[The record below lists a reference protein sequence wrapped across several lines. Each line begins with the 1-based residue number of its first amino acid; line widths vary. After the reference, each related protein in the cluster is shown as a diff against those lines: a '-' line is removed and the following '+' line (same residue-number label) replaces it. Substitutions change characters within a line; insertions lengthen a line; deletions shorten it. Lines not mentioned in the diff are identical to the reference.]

1 MIKYMFLLINLMI
14 ANLALAGNIHSTE
27 AGISHNY
34 STRDTHPLHMEAE
47 RNIRDVGEVVKHVAR
62 EHIEIGTFRATE
74 GRLPVTSRD
83 RPGGALASP
92 AHNRGAVDFG
102 VQRSRD
108 PHRDAQAI
116 AYSLGPGHK
125 VIVEHPG
132 RFRDVHTSYSVI
144 APTGQLRV
152 NTYYAPP
159 RATATHIHVQ
169 PEYGV
174 GYGGRGRMVRNGVR

>member
-1 MIKYMFLLINLMI
+1 MIKYLFILINI
-14 ANLALAGNIHSTE
+14 FFANLALAGNIHSTE
-27 AGISHNY
+27 AGISHDY
-34 STRDTHPLHMEAE
+34 GTRDTHPLHIEAE

-62 EHIEIGTFRATE
+62 EHIERGTVGIRE

-83 RPGGALASP
+83 RAGGPLVSP

-108 PHRDAQAI
+108 PHVDAQAM
-116 AYSLGPGHK
+116 ARSLGPGYK

-132 RFRDVHTSYSVI
+132 RFRDVHVSYAVI
-144 APTGQLRV
+144 PATGQFRV
-152 NTYYAPP
+152 NRYYVPP

-174 GYGGRGRMVRNGVR
+174 GYRVRNGVR